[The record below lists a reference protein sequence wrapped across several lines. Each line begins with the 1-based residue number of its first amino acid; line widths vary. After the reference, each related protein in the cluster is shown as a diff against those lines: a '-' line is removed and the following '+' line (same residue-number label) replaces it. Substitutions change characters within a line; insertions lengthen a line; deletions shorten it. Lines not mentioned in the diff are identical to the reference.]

1 MENLLNSRSLSLYG
15 YFESNLSDDVVEFLF
30 FDRFL
35 QENRLDYFGL
45 SLFEEKA
52 DLLDLDGELFGENCN
67 ELELFAKFQLFC
79 QRYNLKFVELSK

>member
-1 MENLLNSRSLSLYG
+1 MENLLNSRSLELYG
-15 YFESNLSDDVVEFLF
+15 YFESNLSEDVVEFLF

-35 QENRLDYFGL
+35 QENQLDYFGL

-52 DLLDLDGELFGENCN
+52 DLLDLNGELFDGKCN